1 MQGKSKVDEGPYVT
15 LISLKQRAEETTQ
28 ALVTQGRDSEEV
40 RVLMGI
46 SFSGDFIDS
55 PNPFLVSSYYP
66 LYPPF

>member
-1 MQGKSKVDEGPYVT
+1 MDEGPYIT

-28 ALVTQGRDSEEV
+28 ALVTQGQDSEEV